1 MNRYLLLTLLALA
14 AAAVFAAEAP
24 RDPWLR
30 TQAHLDRDA
39 LPRGSDFRVA
49 VVLDI
54 DAGYHVNANPPTLD
68 FQKPTVLAPEPAAAV
83 RWGEVI
89 YPKGEPFAADWADG
103 KAIRVYGGRSIVVV
117 HGTVAD
123 DAPLGSAT
131 LRLKLGYQGCD
142 ENTCYQPGERTVE
155 VAARIAEAG
164 AAAAPVNAD
173 LFAGAD
179 EEPPSA
185 GPDAP
190 AQEIRF
196 EGEEDVGEWF
206 RQGFLY
212 ALPLLFAGGLALNL
226 TPCVFP
232 LIPVTM
238 NFFAAQGESRPA
250 KVLPLAVLYVLGLA
264 TAFSVGGVVAALAGK
279 SLGLVRQ
286 SPWGVLGVVTVLA
299 VMMASSFGAFEIQ
312 LPSGAMGKLSGRRG
326 LLGAA
331 FMGMVMGAV
340 AAPCVGPFLISL
352 ITAVAKFA
360 TDHSVGEA
368 VPLGAGAFFT
378 VGLGLGLPYVF
389 LGAFTS
395 LINRFPRGGG
405 WLVWTKRLLGMGLAG
420 LILYFIRPYISPG
433 FFWPLVLGLFVFAAV
448 FLGLLEGLSRRPF
461 SKQFWAVRLVVAAAL
476 LVGGIVVY
484 AVYAPAA
491 EDLEIRPTAVAGG
504 RHVEWTPWQEGLLER
519 ATAAG
524 EPVLLYFGADWCA
537 ECRAWKA
544 EVFSDPQVVKA
555 GEGLTRIFV
564 DVTQAPEGAK
574 RRFSNRYR
582 GTNPPAVIVFA
593 RDGKVVKAYLDPP
606 DAEEFVEA
614 MKQAAGADASRHQK
628 VN

>member
-1 MNRYLLLTLLALA
+1 MNRYLPLTLVVLA
-14 AAAVFAAEAP
+14 AVAVFAAEAP

-39 LPRGSDFRVA
+39 LARGSDFRVA
-49 VVLDI
+49 FVLDI

-68 FQKPTVLAPEPAAAV
+68 FQIPTVLAPEPAAAV
-83 RWGEVI
+83 RWGEVV
-89 YPKGEPFAADWADG
+89 YPKGEPFIADWADG

-117 HGTVAD
+117 HAAVAD
-123 DAPLGSAT
+123 DAPLGAAT
-131 LRLKLGYQGCD
+131 LRLKLRYQGCD
-142 ENTCYQPGERTVE
+142 EDTCYQPGERTVE
-155 VAARIAEAG
+155 VAARIVEAG
-164 AAAAPVNAD
+164 AAAAPVNAE
-173 LFAGAD
+173 LFAAA
-179 EEPPSA
+179 A
-185 GPDAP
+185 GQSSTGPEAP

-206 RQGFLY
+206 REGILY
-212 ALPLLFAGGLALNL
+212 ALPLLFAAGLALNL

-264 TAFSVGGVVAALAGK
+264 TAFSVVGVVAALAGK
-279 SLGLVRQ
+279 SLGLVLQ

-299 VMMASSFGAFEIQ
+299 VMMAGSFGAFEIQ
-312 LPSGAMGKLSGRRG
+312 LPSGAMGKLGGRRG

-331 FMGMVMGAV
+331 FMGMVMGAI

-352 ITAVAKFA
+352 ITAVATVA
-360 TDHSVGEA
+360 TDHSVGKA

-378 VGLGLGLPYVF
+378 VGLGLGMPYVF

-420 LILYFIRPYISPG
+420 LILYFIQQYISPG
-433 FFWPLVLGLFVFAAV
+433 FFWPLVLGLFIFAAV
-448 FLGLLEGLSRRPF
+448 YLGLLEGLSRRPF
-461 SKQFWAVRLVVAAAL
+461 SKPFWAVRLVAAAAL
-476 LVGGIVVY
+476 LVGGLWTY
-484 AVYAPAA
+484 ARYAPAA
-491 EDLEIRPTAVAGG
+491 EDVEAKPTAVATGP
-504 RHVEWTPWQEGLLER
+504 HIEWTPWQEGLLER
-519 ATAAG
+519 ATAAR

-537 ECRAWKA
+537 ECRVWKA
-544 EVFSDPQVVKA
+544 RVFSDPRVIEA
-555 GEGLTRIFV
+555 GEGLTRIVV

-574 RRFSNRYR
+574 RRFSDRYR

-593 RDGKVVKAYLDPP
+593 RDGKVVKAYRDPP
-606 DAEEFVEA
+606 EPSTFVEA
-614 MKQAAGADASRHQK
+614 MKQAAGAVASQRHAPS
-628 VN
+628 